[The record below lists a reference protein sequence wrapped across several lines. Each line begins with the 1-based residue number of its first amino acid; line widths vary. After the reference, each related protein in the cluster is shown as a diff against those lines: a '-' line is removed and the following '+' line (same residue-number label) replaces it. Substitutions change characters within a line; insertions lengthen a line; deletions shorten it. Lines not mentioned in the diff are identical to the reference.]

1 METVVILEMEVVTV
15 PVAIQESVD
24 PEIREAILQAVPDME
39 TISQAI
45 QQEALRQE
53 IPDHLR

>member
-24 PEIREAILQAVPDME
+24 PEIREAILQAVPDTE